1 MNTATAGTLP
11 PAPQNKPWVWCRL
24 PHFPR
29 PNIQTK
35 TQGTLKIMKKSAL
48 LVAFALLALTTAC
61 QTMSTQRVET
71 DSVTDVGDKWNDTD
85 SRLVA
90 DEMIDDVLSRPWL
103 NRFYKENN
111 GENPVVIIGSVKNKS
126 HEHINVKTFVRN
138 LERALLNSGQVEF
151 VASRGERDEIRD
163 ERLDQASHASEETAK
178 SAGQEI
184 GADFM
189 LKGELNSI
197 VNKDGGKSVR
207 FYQVDMTLIDLEKN
221 KKVWI
226 GEKQIKK
233 VIKQS
238 RFKF

>member
-1 MNTATAGTLP
+1 
-11 PAPQNKPWVWCRL
+11 
-24 PHFPR
+24 
-29 PNIQTK
+29 
-35 TQGTLKIMKKSAL
+35 MKKSSL
-48 LVAFALLALTTAC
+48 LIAIALLALLTGC
-61 QTMSTQRVET
+61 QTIATQRVESDT
-71 DSVTDVGDKWNDTD
+71 VTDVGDKWNDTD

-103 NRFYKENN
+103 SRFNRAN
-111 GENPVVIIGSVKNKS
+111 GKSPVVIVGTVKNKS

-138 LERALLNSGQVEF
+138 LEKALLNSGEVEF
-151 VASRGERDEIRD
+151 AASSSEREEIRE

-178 SAGQEI
+178 SAGQEV

-189 LKGELNSI
+189 LQGELNSI

-207 FYQVDMTLIDLEKN
+207 FYQVNLTLIDLEKN

-238 RFKF
+238 RFTF

>member
-1 MNTATAGTLP
+1 
-11 PAPQNKPWVWCRL
+11 
-24 PHFPR
+24 
-29 PNIQTK
+29 
-35 TQGTLKIMKKSAL
+35 MKKSAL
-48 LVAFALLALTTAC
+48 LIAFVLLAFLTGC
-61 QTMSTQRVET
+61 QTIATQRVES
-71 DSVTDVGDKWNDTD
+71 DAVTDVGDKWNDTD

-90 DEMIDDVLSRPWL
+90 DEMINDVLSRPWL
-103 NRFYKENN
+103 TRYSNAN
-111 GENPVVIIGSVKNKS
+111 GKSPVVIVGTVKNKS
-126 HEHINVKTFVRN
+126 HEHINVKTFIRN
-138 LERALLNSGQVEF
+138 LEKALLNSGEVEF
-151 VASRGERDEIRD
+151 AASRSEREEIRD

-178 SAGQEI
+178 SAGQEV

-207 FYQVDMTLIDLEKN
+207 FYQVNLTLIDLEKN

>member
-1 MNTATAGTLP
+1 
-11 PAPQNKPWVWCRL
+11 
-24 PHFPR
+24 
-29 PNIQTK
+29 
-35 TQGTLKIMKKSAL
+35 MKKTL
-48 LVAFALLALTTAC
+48 LIIPVLLLALITGC
-61 QTMSTQRVET
+61 QTFETQRVGT
-71 DSVTDVGDKWNDTD
+71 DTVTDVGDKWNDTD

-90 DEMIDDVLSRPWL
+90 EEMIEDVLSRPWL
-103 NRFYKENN
+103 KKYYKTHS
-111 GENPVVIIGSVKNKS
+111 GENPVVIVSSVKNRS

-151 VASRGERDEIRD
+151 VADRNEREEIRS

-178 SAGQEI
+178 SEGEEI

-207 FYQVDMTLIDLEKN
+207 FYQVSLTLIDLERN

-226 GEKQIKK
+226 GEKKIKK
-233 VIKQS
+233 FVKRAS
-238 RFKF
+238 FGL

>member
-1 MNTATAGTLP
+1 
-11 PAPQNKPWVWCRL
+11 
-24 PHFPR
+24 
-29 PNIQTK
+29 
-35 TQGTLKIMKKSAL
+35 MKKSAL

>member
-1 MNTATAGTLP
+1 
-11 PAPQNKPWVWCRL
+11 
-24 PHFPR
+24 
-29 PNIQTK
+29 
-35 TQGTLKIMKKSAL
+35 MKKSAL

-103 NRFYKENN
+103 NKFYKENS